1 MTKTRMNNPYLPA
14 RSSQVGEEPIEKQ
27 LWTVY
32 QDEGKV

>member
-1 MTKTRMNNPYLPA
+1 MTKTRMNNPYLPT
-14 RSSQVGEEPIEKQ
+14 RRQVGEEPIEKQ